1 MEIDAPAAEAGAAD
15 AAPKAAANP
24 RVQVKK
30 WNAVACWSWDVV
42 SDTCAICR
50 NQLYEPSIE
59 AQASELCASACVRV
73 CKARLPGRFRAK
85 PLATCR
91 VRINLRVSL
100 SDVVGAVDCCVC
112 GAASAPPLL
121 PSLNPRLAHPAA
133 RVPPDPGRSD
143 DAGYSVA
150 WGVCG
155 HVFHLDCISRWLKTR
170 SVCPLCNR
178 EWNFAKIEKIA
189 GYQNV
194 D

>member
-73 CKARLPGRFRAK
+73 CKARLPGRFH
-85 PLATCR
+85 T
-91 VRINLRVSL
+91 VSM
-100 SDVVGAVDCCVC
+100 SNTAVQEV
-112 GAASAPPLL
+112 S
-121 PSLNPRLAHPAA
+121 
-133 RVPPDPGRSD
+133 
-143 DAGYSVA
+143 
-150 WGVCG
+150 
-155 HVFHLDCISRWLKTR
+155 
-170 SVCPLCNR
+170 
-178 EWNFAKIEKIA
+178 
-189 GYQNV
+189 
-194 D
+194 